1 MTTPSLALATVCA
14 DRGWAGANP
23 SPNTHSRQMPH
34 HPSPTHPRRS
44 EDPGQQLRTRHLVG
58 LFLAVAA
65 ERTSCRG
72 CLDAIVPCSGGLTH
86 GRWRPQDLRL
96 GTTTEILESDIS
108 SYDARMVARIV
119 GSVTW
124 RKVDDAA
131 RDIAVLVG
139 VVAGAD
145 PVVTVRDLR
154 GPVGTDIA
162 AHEQDR

>member
-1 MTTPSLALATVCA
+1 M
-14 DRGWAGANP
+14 G
-23 SPNTHSRQMPH
+23 
-34 HPSPTHPRRS
+34 RRES
-44 EDPGQQLRTRHLVG
+44 QHLVG

-65 ERTSCRG
+65 ERTSC
-72 CLDAIVPCSGGLTH
+72 H
-86 GRWRPQDLRL
+86 GAL
-96 GTTTEILESDIS
+96 GTTMEILESDVS
-108 SYDARMVARIV
+108 SDDVKMVARMV

-131 RDIAVLVG
+131 RDITVLVG

-154 GPVGTDIA
+154 GAVGSDIA